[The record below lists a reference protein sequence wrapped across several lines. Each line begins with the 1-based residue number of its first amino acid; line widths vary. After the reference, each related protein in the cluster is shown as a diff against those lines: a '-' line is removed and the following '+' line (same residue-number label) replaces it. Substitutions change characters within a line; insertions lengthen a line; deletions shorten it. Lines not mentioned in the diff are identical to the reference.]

1 MKKPRLQFLLE
12 DILDI
17 KYGEDRRS
25 NRKLAAHLVKNIR
38 GVRMVQPLNGFAL
51 GGTLLVI
58 RDAQVPAIKNLVLL
72 DSCTSTHL
80 RIENLKNVAKRF
92 Q

>member
-1 MKKPRLQFLLE
+1 
-12 DILDI
+12 
-17 KYGEDRRS
+17 
-25 NRKLAAHLVKNIR
+25 
-38 GVRMVQPLNGFAL
+38 MVQPLNGFAL

-58 RDAQVPAIKNLVLL
+58 RDAQVPAIKNLVVL

-80 RIENLKNVAKRF
+80 RIENLKTVAKRF